1 VKNPLYR
8 GQGDVKRQKEKGK
21 RKKEKGKSEESPL
34 LMEPWGC

>member
-21 RKKEKGKSEESPL
+21 RKKEKVKNP
-34 LMEPWGC
+34 PF